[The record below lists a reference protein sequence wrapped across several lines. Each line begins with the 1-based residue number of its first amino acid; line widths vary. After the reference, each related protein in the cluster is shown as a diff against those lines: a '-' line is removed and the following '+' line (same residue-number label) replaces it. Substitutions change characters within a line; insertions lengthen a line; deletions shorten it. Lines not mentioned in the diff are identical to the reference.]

1 MNTTLM
7 RAEINNV
14 DIPIIEAILQ
24 KFSARNIY
32 FENVDKEERPNAVTL
47 QAMKEVEQLRKDKN
61 RKRFTNVDDLMA
73 YLND

>member
-1 MNTTLM
+1 M